1 MKTAMSR
8 FSLSAYEDLRDAG
21 DLNKQERIVFD
32 TVTLHGPMT
41 REEIEAQT
49 GLRLASVCGRVK
61 KLLEKGVLVEVG
73 EKKNLVTGKMN
84 GLLDLSL
91 AEVDTRGLSL
101 VGDSPSSAQGAI
113 EFAQG
118 AV

>member
-1 MKTAMSR
+1 MKTEMSR

-21 DLNKQERIVFD
+21 ELSRQERIVFN

-41 REEIEAQT
+41 REEIEEKS
-49 GLRLASVCGRVK
+49 GLRLASVCGRVN

-73 EKKNLVTGKMN
+73 EKKNPVTGKPN

-91 AEVDTRGLSL
+91 AEEPAR
-101 VGDSPSSAQGAI
+101 
-113 EFAQG
+113 
-118 AV
+118 AVHAVA